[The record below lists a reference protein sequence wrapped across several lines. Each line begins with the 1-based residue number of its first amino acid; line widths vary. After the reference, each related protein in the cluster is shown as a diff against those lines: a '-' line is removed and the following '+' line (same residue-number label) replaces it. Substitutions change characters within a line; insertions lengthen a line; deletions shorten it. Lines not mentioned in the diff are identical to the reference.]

1 MANYRGVKLNE
12 ATCIYQTA
20 EIMPTYDL
28 TALFYFKFLLIT
40 QLNLR
45 SGLPLFSWRE
55 GTPDTIT

>member
-28 TALFYFKFLLIT
+28 LKFAIVRFNGSFLL
-40 QLNLR
+40 
-45 SGLPLFSWRE
+45 
-55 GTPDTIT
+55 